1 MALIRTSGLIS
12 DMKGKIG
19 GGILQGS
26 QNGLI
31 LKANVKNVRSSTIL
45 SGTIK
50 NLFAKISF
58 GWSNLTDNQR
68 NIWETYSKYNPRKAG
83 KFSPRFMNGRE
94 LYFFLNQY
102 YYPEQEAL
110 ASAPIFT
117 PRSFPDTSY
126 TMDYDGASLK
136 IIATPSMTRTYAL
149 VLNTTGAIKP
159 TINNWRNKTK
169 QFNKILP
176 EVSSFLILN
185 TFFLSKFGR
194 VPIIGET
201 VGFEVALFSMDD
213 IELSDWTSYKQV
225 IT

>member
-1 MALIRTSGLIS
+1 
-12 DMKGKIG
+12 
-19 GGILQGS
+19 
-26 QNGLI
+26 
-31 LKANVKNVRSSTIL
+31 
-45 SGTIK
+45 
-50 NLFAKISF
+50 
-58 GWSNLTDNQR
+58 
-68 NIWETYSKYNPRKAG
+68 
-83 KFSPRFMNGRE
+83 
-94 LYFFLNQY
+94 
-102 YYPEQEAL
+102 
-110 ASAPIFT
+110 
-117 PRSFPDTSY
+117 
-126 TMDYDGASLK
+126 MDYDGASLK